1 MAEATLPVPIT
12 GRKVTMSATACGL
25 GRARREEGD
34 LGGPNP
40 GVRRRRRRG
49 SSSPEM
55 RPSRKYETGDAHERI
70 LHSRLTAS
78 SRRRDS
84 VRPIPSMFVGMA
96 YWSGIRKFWRGRER
110 SSAASVDRF
119 RQLAPFRAG
128 EVFSSRPR
136 RATARVSGAPPA
148 RTRADRSAY
157 AARSLRA
164 TRPPSRRLARTSP
177 AVRWRVGHLD
187 AFS

>member
-1 MAEATLPVPIT
+1 MPVPIT

-96 YWSGIRKFWRGRER
+96 YWSGIRKFWRERER
-110 SSAASVDRF
+110 SSAANVDRF
-119 RQLAPFRAG
+119 RQLARPFARAR
-128 EVFSSRPR
+128 FSRRDLAAQRRESRARLRHERARIDRRTR
-136 RATARVSGAPPA
+136 RARFGRHVHRRVDSRG
-148 RTRADRSAY
+148 
-157 AARSLRA
+157 
-164 TRPPSRRLARTSP
+164 RPPP
-177 AVRWRVGHLD
+177 
-187 AFS
+187 